1 MIVSIGALEVIDV
14 AEIGRADGSVGAVRV
29 DEMQASVTDPP
40 CLVRRLRD
48 GKALG
53 DGKRMSDVPHRR
65 GRNKH
70 TESQKGG
77 ERHSLSLLPPNTTQ
91 SFCDVSRRRP
101 HQCSDFTPGR
111 RRDARAA
118 PRSSL
123 QRCRHAGVAQPSQPS
138 IGAFAERKSEWES
151 RRRAFRRPI
160 PHFGRR
166 P

>member
-1 MIVSIGALEVIDV
+1 MEMPTGVMARVMEACQAASEALPTPLLHFLYSSSHSSSGALRSYCAVSLGHLCSPWTRHCMIVSIGALEVIDV

-101 HQCSDFTPGR
+101 H
-111 RRDARAA
+111 
-118 PRSSL
+118 
-123 QRCRHAGVAQPSQPS
+123 
-138 IGAFAERKSEWES
+138 
-151 RRRAFRRPI
+151 
-160 PHFGRR
+160 
-166 P
+166 